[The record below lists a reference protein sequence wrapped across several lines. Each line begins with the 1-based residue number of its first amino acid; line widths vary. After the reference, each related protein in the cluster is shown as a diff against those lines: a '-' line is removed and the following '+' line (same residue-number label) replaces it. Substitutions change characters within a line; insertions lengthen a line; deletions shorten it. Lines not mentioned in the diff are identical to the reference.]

1 MQARNKVD
9 HLKKF
14 YQSMFKVCPQSNGA
28 LPIFISFVVMHA
40 MDFSV
45 VVLLAACCCLLGV
58 VLYKRF
64 SSCIAFGI
72 YLESNYMI
80 NQVTV
85 PVATAVVV
93 FHLWLTKLL

>member
-1 MQARNKVD
+1 
-9 HLKKF
+9 
-14 YQSMFKVCPQSNGA
+14 
-28 LPIFISFVVMHA
+28 MHA

-45 VVLLAACCCLLGV
+45 VVLLVACCCLLGV

-64 SSCIAFGI
+64 SSYIAFGI

-80 NQVTV
+80 NQVIV